1 MEKVAVLPVPDCALS
16 SREGEG
22 KLTFFMEA
30 IGKSS
35 SLPKAQRDR
44 ERERERER
52 EKKKLGKNRGA
63 REEQERRT
71 GGEDGGGKKSGKK
84 NCWAY

>member
-35 SLPKAQRDR
+35 SLPKAQR
-44 ERERERER
+44 ER
-52 EKKKLGKNRGA
+52 
-63 REEQERRT
+63 
-71 GGEDGGGKKSGKK
+71 
-84 NCWAY
+84 